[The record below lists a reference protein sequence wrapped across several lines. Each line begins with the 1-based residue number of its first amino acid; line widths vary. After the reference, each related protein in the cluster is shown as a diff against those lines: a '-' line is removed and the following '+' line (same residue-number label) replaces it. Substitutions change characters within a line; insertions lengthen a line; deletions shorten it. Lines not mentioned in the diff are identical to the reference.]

1 MPGGCG
7 AAEGVIRKHGRDGD
21 RVAEPDRVIDP
32 HRWGLVVVD
41 MQNDFIATG
50 GYYERRTELDQ
61 RVARGK
67 LSLEARNRLL
77 SDLNV
82 PHPGEFTCRVP
93 SLLPIVDNI
102 CRVIEHARRERR
114 PVVYLKAVY
123 DRTFAVQPPSLRQ
136 APERNHYPC
145 KANSWGAALI
155 EPIGQLVSDGIMDSV
170 EKGIE
175 KHTFDGFHQTEL
187 FGFLKSCKVQT
198 VVMVGVETHVC
209 VLATA
214 QSAAVNYFKTIILE
228 DCVWTAQDA
237 LGRAALAIFR
247 DAFGSTALL
256 RDHLDSAAFPT
267 PPPVIPNA

>member
-1 MPGGCG
+1 V
-7 AAEGVIRKHGRDGD
+7 AEHD
-21 RVAEPDRVIDP
+21 RVADP
-32 HRWGLVVVD
+32 YGWGLVVVD
-41 MQNDFIATG
+41 MQNDFIAGG
-50 GYYERRTELDQ
+50 GYYARRTELDEQ
-61 RVARGK
+61 VVQGK
-67 LSLEARNRLL
+67 LSLEARNHLL
-77 SDLNV
+77 SNLNV
-82 PHPGEFTCRVP
+82 PDPGKFTCRSP
-93 SLLPIVDNI
+93 SLLPIVDNV
-102 CRVIEHARRERR
+102 CRVIENARSERR

-123 DRTFAVQPPSLRQ
+123 DRKFDVQPPSFRQ
-136 APERNHYPC
+136 FPERSHYPC
-145 KANSWGAALI
+145 QPHSWGAALI

-170 EKGIE
+170 EKVIE

-198 VVMVGVETHVC
+198 VVVVGVETHVC

-214 QSAAVNYFKTIILE
+214 QSAAVNQFKTIILE

-256 RDHLDSAAFPT
+256 RDHLDSGAFPT

>member
-1 MPGGCG
+1 M
-7 AAEGVIRKHGRDGD
+7 RFS
-21 RVAEPDRVIDP
+21 
-32 HRWGLVVVD
+32 
-41 MQNDFIATG
+41 NDFALL
-50 GYYERRTELDQ
+50 ESE
-61 RVARGK
+61 VARAFPAEVDAFRR
-67 LSLEARNRLL
+67 LAREIQEAPDYAPLDASVLARPELRARFRDPLL
-77 SDLNV
+77 IEAL
-82 PHPGEFTCRVP
+82 
-93 SLLPIVDNI
+93 LLPIVDNI

-170 EKGIE
+170 EKVIE

-228 DCVWTAQDA
+228 DCVWPAQDA